1 MDREHLATALYFDNK
16 FKCDAIKIL
25 PGEYC
30 VSDENRLFMTTLGSC
45 VSACLWDNERGI
57 GGLNH
62 FMLPGKA
69 SENFNKSARYGNYA
83 MEILINHLVRL
94 GCKRKDLVAKVFG
107 GGRVMQSLVSSDIG
121 GDNATFI
128 INYLNNESIPIV
140 SSDLGGIYPRKI
152 YFFPQTGKVMVR
164 KLTNIHNVE
173 EQEEN
178 YFSRVSVLDIEGEI
192 ELFE

>member
-1 MDREHLATALYFDNK
+1 
-16 FKCDAIKIL
+16 
-25 PGEYC
+25 
-30 VSDENRLFMTTLGSC
+30 
-45 VSACLWDNERGI
+45 
-57 GGLNH
+57 
-62 FMLPGKA
+62 
-69 SENFNKSARYGNYA
+69 
-83 MEILINHLVRL
+83 
-94 GCKRKDLVAKVFG
+94 
-107 GGRVMQSLVSSDIG
+107 MQSLVSSDIG

-178 YFSRVSVLDIEGEI
+178 YFSRVSMLDIEGEI